1 MKKINLLF
9 LLLGFTISQA
19 QTSKNNNIDIHYK
32 TSDLIDFDLSSK
44 EINVITKAPKG
55 AKIIQDGNNIV
66 VYGGKYFKITFI
78 KEDFS
83 NPFNEDEKYNSI
95 AEKIADLKILASD
108 SELSPGFKKFES
120 DEQNG
125 FLKRSESGL
134 SFFYGVKS
142 GDKAITITE
151 GMSYD
156 KSPDKFTKYSDEDIK
171 VMYEAAKATVSK

>member
-1 MKKINLLF
+1 MDTLSIIGMILMLI
-9 LLLGFTISQA
+9 GF
-19 QTSKNNNIDIHYK
+19 
-32 TSDLIDFDLSSK
+32 
-44 EINVITKAPKG
+44 
-55 AKIIQDGNNIV
+55 
-66 VYGGKYFKITFI
+66 
-78 KEDFS
+78 
-83 NPFNEDEKYNSI
+83 
-95 AEKIADLKILASD
+95 ASD
-108 SELSPGFKKFES
+108 SELSPGFKKIES